1 MDNFWYNNC
10 YCFDYRKKGEIMAK
24 GYGFEF
30 KIQEIVSLL
39 LILIAFVL
47 VLPYVLKQ
55 LLKNTYSAALEP
67 VAAIIAPVQNAGA
80 WTGNNVLT
88 PVIRSIGQAVAP
100 EGWKI
105 TVGDTTYGD
114 FAKAP
119 SQAAYGQALQDA
131 KTDLYYGRGTRD
143 IGGFLYVDK
152 IIEGRNTRFI
162 LQADGK
168 TVAPVSMPP

>member
-1 MDNFWYNNC
+1 
-10 YCFDYRKKGEIMAK
+10 MAK

-39 LILIAFVL
+39 LIIIAFVL
-47 VLPYVLKQ
+47 VLPYILKQ

-67 VAAIIAPVQNAGA
+67 VAAIIAPVKDAGT

-100 EGWKI
+100 DGWKI

-114 FAKAP
+114 FAAP
-119 SQAAYGQALQDA
+119 PTKTAYDLVFQEA
-131 KTDLYYGRGTRD
+131 KTDLYYGKGTRGTD
-143 IGGFLYVDK
+143 GFFYIDK
-152 IIEGRNTRFI
+152 IIEGRTTRFI